1 MFSLFRSLLLPGLFL
16 FAGDWTV
23 GRLQGQSPAPAPAP
37 TSAPAV
43 APAAV
48 PLRLDLS
55 RRDLKNFLTDREAL
69 APYLRADGSVAGL
82 HDVFALGSVNA
93 RWAVFWDARSCRLLG
108 ILDLEAPPEAPAP
121 VTSAVTGEEEK
132 KEGKDDADSDKTPRP
147 PSPYLFKATGPF
159 PLGKT
164 SGASGTPRY
173 FGFRLVK
180 DVPEFLYT
188 CGSIAVE
195 ERLWLDEG
203 GGVMRQ
209 RFSAK
214 DAAKGLQITVPEAWK
229 GRVTASAGTWKG
241 AVLTVPKE
249 ASAEVILTYPL
260 TPATAP
266 AEPTT
271 PATN

>member
-1 MFSLFRSLLLPGLFL
+1 MFPVFRSLLLPGLL
-16 FAGDWTV
+16 LLAGEGTV
-23 GRLQGQSPAPAPAP
+23 GRLHGQAPAA
-37 TSAPAV
+37 APAV
-43 APAAV
+43 AAATV

-55 RRDLKNFLTDREAL
+55 RRDLKNFLTDKEAL
-69 APYLRADGSVAGL
+69 APYQLADGGVAEL

-108 ILDLEAPPEAPAP
+108 ILDLEAPPETTVPA
-121 VTSAVTGEEEK
+121 TTAADAEEEK
-132 KEGKDDADSDKTPRP
+132 KDQDDTDSDAPPGP

-159 PLGKT
+159 PLAKT
-164 SGASGTPRY
+164 SGVSGTPRY

-188 CGSIAVE
+188 CGSLAVE

-203 GGVMRQ
+203 GKSLRQ
-209 RFSAK
+209 RFSVK
-214 DAAKGLQITVPEAWK
+214 DAPRGLQITVPEAWK
-229 GRVTASAGTWKG
+229 DRVSASTGTWKG

-249 ASAEVILTYPL
+249 SAAEVILTYPL
-260 TPATAP
+260 TPATAA